1 MRAAQ
6 QWAFGACDAAG
17 AGVAEGFSVAAGVV
31 VGLGTSCAGLSMA
44 VSGCVQGGII
54 LQRFLAGAR
63 QVGHVADNRA
73 QRQNARRGGCKH
85 HGQTEQI
92 QTFFPEKL
100 FDVVHLPPSFTC
112 ESVVYAV
119 SVDVPRGFIHD
130 KCNTFCI
137 IWKHNT
143 KRRCFSAKF
152 PLHFCA
158 KPCIIYYWIIIEECA
173 PM

>member
-6 QWAFGACDAAG
+6 QWPSGPALQQAQGWPRVFRCGGCGRRLGHVLRGLVDG
-17 AGVAEGFSVAAGVV
+17 G
-31 VGLGTSCAGLSMA
+31 VGLCP
-44 VSGCVQGGII
+44 GGII

-92 QTFFPEKL
+92 QPFFPEKL

-112 ESVVYAV
+112 EGVVYAV
-119 SVDVPRGFIHD
+119 SVDVPRGFIHG

-137 IWKHNT
+137 IWTHNT
-143 KRRCFSAKF
+143 KDDTSLQNFRCISAQNRV
-152 PLHFCA
+152 LYT
-158 KPCIIYYWIIIEECA
+158 IGLL
-173 PM
+173 